1 MFAICNETTLEGK
14 HNFKV
19 IEKYCSENN
28 VDMEQ
33 VFPDFARVKKLGEGW
48 FIPGDAE
55 LAYIHN
61 YISRGYGTKMK
72 LNEFKEKVEK
82 IRKNKGFEECIFP
95 GFYSIKVPCQG
106 YKSSTW
112 SADSESKKEKFN
124 GVMPHCSVQYYKSF
138 GGMKYWYQLQTG
150 NYESNVTAL
159 GIKATKSLYDI
170 WSGKRLTCPAVSEF

>member
-112 SADSESKKEKFN
+112 SADSES
-124 GVMPHCSVQYYKSF
+124 
-138 GGMKYWYQLQTG
+138 
-150 NYESNVTAL
+150 NVTAL